1 MKLEE
6 VELVE
11 SPVRERKVMSVPD
24 SNEEDLDDK
33 EDEKEAEDDEEAE
46 DEKETEDKKEAEDDE
61 FSFAKF
67 ASLHFQG
74 SSTHS
79 HIQQRLR
86 KPLLYHEDEGDT
98 LASVVLNS
106 IMFPFKV
113 RLDCQLGH
121 CVLFFFTPFFLSP
134 PGQFDSMVDHTKIYG
149 RSSRAEARTCFCYS

>member
-24 SNEEDLDDK
+24 ISEDDLDDK
-33 EDEKEAEDDEEAE
+33 EEEKEA
-46 DEKETEDKKEAEDDE
+46 EDKKEAEDDE
-61 FSFAKF
+61 FSFAIF

-79 HIQQRLR
+79 HIKQRLR

-98 LASVVLNS
+98 LASVVLIS
-106 IMFPFKV
+106 IMFPFKA
-113 RLDCQLGH
+113 RLDSQLGH
-121 CVLFFFTPFFLSP
+121 CVLYCIVLFLLSIFP
-134 PGQFDSMVDHTKIYG
+134 I
-149 RSSRAEARTCFCYS
+149 SSRPV